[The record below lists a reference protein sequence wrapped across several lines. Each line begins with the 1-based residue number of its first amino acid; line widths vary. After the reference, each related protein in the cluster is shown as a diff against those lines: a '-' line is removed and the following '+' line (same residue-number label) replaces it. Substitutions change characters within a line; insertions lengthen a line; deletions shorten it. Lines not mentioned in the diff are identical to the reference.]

1 MGFDVLYINPLKED
15 TTIWET
21 IDTEKLS
28 TLYKEKQILP
38 VKTLKDRVSKGDI
51 IQLNSS
57 ITLSLENQIES
68 SLFTNGIYKPWQFK
82 DGYTKSLFTKGTI
95 IDIEQNWTAPAKVRA
110 GFKVE
115 DKIVTIP
122 NLFYEIEGE
131 YKDLKEY
138 KQLVNF
144 CSQSEQTFVINN
156 GEKLIRQNS
165 LDKDK
170 KFELMFCFLSDGTF
184 NKEEIKKL
192 DFYNFSLYNDLT
204 EDFILDKINET
215 IKDKSLFV
223 DQLNTNEKIIDFVW
237 NILLL
242 KDEIVQ
248 LIDSFDFVNDIPK
261 LTIFLNEKTV
271 LSKEDCYVLGF
282 LNSKISQ
289 KCIKILNPT
298 CI

>member
-1 MGFDVLYINPLKED
+1 M
-15 TTIWET
+15 
-21 IDTEKLS
+21 
-28 TLYKEKQILP
+28 
-38 VKTLKDRVSKGDI
+38 
-51 IQLNSS
+51 
-57 ITLSLENQIES
+57 
-68 SLFTNGIYKPWQFK
+68 
-82 DGYTKSLFTKGTI
+82 
-95 IDIEQNWTAPAKVRA
+95 
-110 GFKVE
+110 
-115 DKIVTIP
+115 TIP

-144 CSQSEQTFVINN
+144 CSQSEQTLVINN

-204 EDFILDKINET
+204 EDFILNKINET

-282 LNSKISQ
+282 LNKIGIDIIVFSPAGLSDIQ
-289 KCIKILNPT
+289 SYISTDVFSLIRLEKMNYEENYNNLKTLKKEGLFKRFFK
-298 CI
+298 